1 MRDIEFFL
9 RLLAQRALTA
19 RLDSGIRV
27 LDAGDFKQWLLESA
41 EKAGQSATM
50 EELFAKLG

>member
-1 MRDIEFFL
+1 MRDIQLFL
-9 RLLAQRALTA
+9 RLLAERALTA

-27 LDAGDFKQWLLESA
+27 LDATDFKQWLLESA

-50 EELFAKLG
+50 EEFFRKLD